1 MKFYNKYIFNKKS
14 YLIIYQNRKM
24 YKEWLKYNKYKII
37 YKCILFIIIQIF
49 ILKYYKMD
57 KKIY

>member
-37 YKCILFIIIQIF
+37 YKCILFVIIQIF
-49 ILKYYKMD
+49 MLKYYKNG
-57 KKIY
+57 